1 MITSYSKKKTKSI
14 IYPLIIAIKEYKT
27 FSLIEEFQD
36 ECLDGMIQ
44 NWFVTFFNQVFF
56 DK

>member
-1 MITSYSKKKTKSI
+1 MITSYRKKKKKSI

-36 ECLDGMIQ
+36 EYLDGMIQ